1 MQEDVSVE
9 NNNIYEQVIV
19 DPGRRP
25 CMSTI
30 GFNVAER
37 EKIRRAYLIKGPCQ
51 PKLARFLPTDFSV
64 ITQFDDHRYKH
75 DAFVGEE
82 FRNWKKKIEISTQA
96 KLNYRFR
103 LNASIECVRMLLT
116 QALAFRGHDETDDSK
131 NQGNFLV
138 VLKFLCKHNEEINAV
153 SLKNAPENNTLIA
166 PAIQKDI
173 CNAASFLTSRAI
185 IEDLGDNFFSL
196 LVDEARDSAIKEL
209 MVVGLR
215 YVNKKGMIIERILG
229 IVHVSDTT
237 SLVLKNAIDLLFS
250 THGISTSRIR
260 GQGYDGAT
268 SCKRKEIL
276 RVKQTDKVAEEI
288 SQEVSIFCGKNEITV
303 PQMNELFIP
312 RGRSRRT
319 IEKPTNLHHFQPNFV
334 VMTMRVGSGSQ
345 ILRDK

>member
-51 PKLARFLPTDFSV
+51 PKLARFPPTDFSV
-64 ITQFDDHRYKH
+64 ITQFGDHRYKH

-215 YVNKKGMIIERILG
+215 LQEVRDSGWDN
-229 IVHVSDTT
+229 
-237 SLVLKNAIDLLFS
+237 LL
-250 THGISTSRIR
+250 
-260 GQGYDGAT
+260 A
-268 SCKRKEIL
+268 
-276 RVKQTDKVAEEI
+276 
-288 SQEVSIFCGKNEITV
+288 EVSIFCGKNEITV